1 MLKVVGNRLAYELS
15 VMEKIG
21 ALASSPSAE
30 VAHLISVTR
39 EENPWSTR
47 VLRGIR
53 APGTGFPYVIMLG
66 TMWHRKGRDFCVIYK
81 KRPVLVLEFKDEKF
95 KRWVIP
101 ATPENE
107 NLLSKI
113 KLSS

>member
-1 MLKVVGNRLAYELS
+1 MLKVGGNRLTYELS
-15 VMEKIG
+15 VLEKIG
-21 ALASSPSAE
+21 ALASSPSAD

-39 EENPWSTR
+39 EENPWSTK

-66 TMWHRKGRDFCVIYK
+66 TMWHRKGRDFCVVYK
-81 KRPVLVLEFKDEKF
+81 KRPVLILEFKNEKF

-107 NLLSKI
+107 GLLAKI

>member
-1 MLKVVGNRLAYELS
+1 MLKVVGDRLTYELS
-15 VMEKIG
+15 ALEKVG
-21 ALASSPSAE
+21 ALASSPSADI
-30 VAHLISVTR
+30 ANLISVTR

-66 TMWHRKGRDFCVIYK
+66 TMWHRKGRDFCVVYK
-81 KRPVLVLEFKDEKF
+81 KRPVLILEFKNEKF

-101 ATPENE
+101 ATDQNVEIADG
-107 NLLSKI
+107 LSRR
-113 KLSS
+113 

>member
-1 MLKVVGNRLAYELS
+1 MLKVVGNRLTYELS
-15 VMEKIG
+15 VLEKLG
-21 ALASSPSAE
+21 ALASSPSAD

-39 EENPWSTR
+39 EENPWSTK

-66 TMWHRKGRDFCVIYK
+66 TMWHRKGRDFCVVHK
-81 KRPVLVLEFKDEKF
+81 KFPVLVLEFKNEKF

-101 ATPENE
+101 ATDQNVHIAEG
-107 NLLSKI
+107 LSRR
-113 KLSS
+113 

>member
-1 MLKVVGNRLAYELS
+1 MLKISGDRLTYELS
-15 VMEKIG
+15 VLEKIG
-21 ALASSPSAE
+21 ALASSPSADI
-30 VAHLISVTR
+30 ANLISVTR

-66 TMWHRKGRDFCVIYK
+66 TMWHRKGRDFCVVYK
-81 KRPVLVLEFKDEKF
+81 KRPVLILEFKDEKF

-107 NLLSKI
+107 SLLAKI

>member
-1 MLKVVGNRLAYELS
+1 MLKVVGNRLTYELS
-15 VMEKIG
+15 VLEKLG
-21 ALASSPSAE
+21 ALASSPS
-30 VAHLISVTR
+30 VDIAHLISVTR
-39 EENPWSTR
+39 EENPWSTK

-66 TMWHRKGRDFCVIYK
+66 TMWHRKGRDFCVVYK
-81 KRPVLVLEFKDEKF
+81 KRPVLILEFKNEKF

-107 NLLSKI
+107 SLLAKI